1 MIKDC
6 VIIFVHA
13 KDFRIQM
20 FEYCKETIFLLF
32 PNKLFPSLFL
42 SVYRIVATIQFY
54 LCRWFVCL
62 SLCVCLTYRQQELL
76 ISIIQMRTLY
86 YPFWLLLL
94 FLFWVSPAGIGE
106 KKKHLCPVS
115 KLRVQGMG
123 RNGKIAYS
131 WRDIHRRA

>member
-54 LCRWFVCL
+54 LCR
-62 SLCVCLTYRQQELL
+62 
-76 ISIIQMRTLY
+76 
-86 YPFWLLLL
+86 
-94 FLFWVSPAGIGE
+94 
-106 KKKHLCPVS
+106 
-115 KLRVQGMG
+115 
-123 RNGKIAYS
+123 
-131 WRDIHRRA
+131 